1 MNNTLR
7 FYTMI
12 SCNGDYVPTPVPAHV
27 FSLTADADLEAIDAK
42 MEALYETDTIMME
55 ATLNEPEDY
64 DRPYFDEDDYECC
77 SECNKMTEIV
87 AYGWRTTND
96 NLCFDCVNLPGMYAY
111 EC

>member
-42 MEALYETDTIMME
+42 MEALYETETIIME

-64 DRPYFDEDDYECC
+64 DRPYFDDDYECC